1 MLVQAL
7 TFIGAVMFSLGFIV
21 LLRGAALIV
30 GDKQRAHNKRKAEL
44 VSNDYLKE
52 RVMSKVFTDKEILDF
67 VENNLAF
74 EKCEVTG
81 AMQLVNV
88 SCDVYGNVY
97 GTVSGN
103 VRYVRGDVGTFY
115 GQTRIF
121 QYQTE
126 VVPVAVKL

>member
-1 MLVQAL
+1 
-7 TFIGAVMFSLGFIV
+7 
-21 LLRGAALIV
+21 
-30 GDKQRAHNKRKAEL
+30 
-44 VSNDYLKE
+44 
-52 RVMSKVFTDKEILDF
+52 MSKVFTDKEILDF

-115 GQTRIF
+115 GRTRIF

-126 VVPVAVKL
+126 VVPVAVNLQAKESDAESVFDNIKQGQSDE